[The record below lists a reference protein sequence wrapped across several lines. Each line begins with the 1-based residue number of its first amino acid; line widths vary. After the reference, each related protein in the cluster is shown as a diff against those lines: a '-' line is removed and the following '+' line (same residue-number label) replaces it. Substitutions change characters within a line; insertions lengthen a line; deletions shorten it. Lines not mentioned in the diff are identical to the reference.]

1 MNIIVA
7 TSTSAYV
14 GVTENSGALTLVEA
28 AQAALTVEIAT
39 QGPQGPAGVDLP
51 VILNSPT
58 TGSLVYYDNEVGSF
72 RADASHTFLTT
83 TDGGNF

>member
-1 MNIIVA
+1 MNIVVA

-14 GVTENSGALTLVEA
+14 EVTETTGALTLVEA

-39 QGPQGPAGVDLP
+39 QGPQGPAGLGVP
-51 VILNSPT
+51 VLLDSPT
-58 TGSLVYYDNEVGSF
+58 TGSLVYYDSVESSF